1 MKTRFPI
8 TEQPI
13 LKPFVLAS
21 LVLHLVVMTIH
32 GFLPVDTE
40 QTKPPPPIKVSY
52 VPPPKPAA
60 VKKPST
66 LIDAPKPKRLE
77 KPKRSDFLSSHNS
90 RAHSNRK
97 PSKSKIY
104 KKKRTI
110 VPKVSGLA
118 SLPKKVKKH
127 PKKKPI
133 PQPPQKSKRKI
144 FRSSDKGFAMPP
156 PKERPAE
163 KKTESVAGSSLALL
177 DGFDAEKYAALDTQ
191 AKENEDDDDLISLD
205 TRETKYASYFSRI
218 KHQIERVWSYPNDAA
233 RKGVSGKLSLRF
245 RLSKDGNLVDVQLLD
260 TSGSNILD
268 AAAVEAVKGA
278 APFYP
283 FPVTIDRETLSILAT
298 FVYNPTYNAKHQVRY
313 Y

>member
-8 TEQPI
+8 TEPPI

-21 LVLHLVVMTIH
+21 LVLHLVIMTIH

-40 QTKPPPPIKVSY
+40 QAKPPPPIKVSY
-52 VPPPKPAA
+52 VPPPKPPA

-66 LIDAPKPKRLE
+66 LIDAPKPKKVE

-97 PSKSKIY
+97 PSKSKTY

-118 SLPKKVKKH
+118 SLPKKEKKY
-127 PKKKPI
+127 PKKKPV
-133 PQPPQKSKRKI
+133 PQPPQKAKRRI

-156 PKERPAE
+156 PKERPEE

-177 DGFDAEKYAALDTQ
+177 DGFDADKYAALDTQ
-191 AKENEDDDDLISLD
+191 SKENEDDDDLISLD

-268 AAAVEAVKGA
+268 AAAIEAVKGA